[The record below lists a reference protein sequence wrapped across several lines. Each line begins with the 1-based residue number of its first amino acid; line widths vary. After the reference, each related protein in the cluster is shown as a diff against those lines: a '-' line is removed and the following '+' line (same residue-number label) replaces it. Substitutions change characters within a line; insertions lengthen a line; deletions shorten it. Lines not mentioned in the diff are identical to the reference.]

1 MSLVYFDNNVV
12 MINGGMIKSVI
23 ARAVDPPYNVIGGRE
38 YRTVIMPD
46 GKEWLAENL
55 DFKFEGLVVGEET
68 STSEPRANYYDNDEA
83 TYGVNGNKYGLL
95 YNWPAVEYLENNKAE
110 LIPGW
115 HVSTT
120 TEWADLATAVG
131 GKEVAGTKLKST
143 TGWLSGNGDGSYG
156 FDAFPA
162 GGLSPDGSFTEVSRY
177 ANFWTSNS
185 DTNLVDMRYFDTGAS
200 MSTVRTWKNRS
211 YSVCLVRDL

>member
-12 MINGGMIKSVI
+12 TINGGMIKSVI

-38 YRTVIMPD
+38 YSTVIIG

-55 DFKFEGLVVGEET
+55 DFKFDGLVVGEGT
-68 STSEPRANYYDNDEA
+68 STSEPRANYYDNDET

-95 YNWPAVEYLENNKAE
+95 YNWNAVEYLENNKSV

-115 HVSTT
+115 HVSTKD
-120 TEWADLATAVG
+120 EWADLATAVG
-131 GKEVAGTKLKST
+131 GSNIAGTKLKST
-143 TGWLSGNGDGSYG
+143 TGWTSGNGDGSYD
-156 FDAFPA
+156 FNAFPA
-162 GGLSPDGSFTEVSRY
+162 GGVTPDGSFSDVSRY

-185 DTNLVDMRYFDTGAS
+185 DADLVYMRYFGTGAS
-200 MSTVRTWKNRS
+200 MNTVRTWKNRS
-211 YSVCLVRDL
+211 YSVRLVRDS